1 MSESTGR
8 GSIQGPAPVR
18 GGTMLVSETG
28 TTLRTVKKL
37 VKGRVYCKLYKDKLS
52 MEKNFGGA

>member
-1 MSESTGR
+1 
-8 GSIQGPAPVR
+8 
-18 GGTMLVSETG
+18 MLVSETG